1 MTQKTGLMHTDD
13 MYRTL
18 EIHTE
23 DDYRDALLRFISL
36 CETQK
41 TDDDL
46 KELLVITRQMEKYER
61 ENCGSN

>member
-13 MYRTL
+13 MQRIL

>member
-1 MTQKTGLMHTDD
+1 MLQKTGLMHTDD
-13 MYRTL
+13 MYRIL

-46 KELLVITRQMEKYER
+46 KELLILTRQMEKYER

>member
-1 MTQKTGLMHTDD
+1 MHTDF
-13 MYRTL
+13 MQRIL

-23 DDYRDALLRFISL
+23 DDYREALMRFIHL

-41 TDDDL
+41 NDEDL